1 MACDLITQGRAKQ
14 CKSNIG
20 GQSHLYLFN
29 YVEDPFTIVAGEATA
44 INAAITEV
52 FDYVL
57 EGDGNTLVED
67 MVADENTGVSI
78 NTQTITAVLRKQTAA
93 DSAELNLL
101 SYSNAQAVVRD
112 RNGVYHACG
121 ISDGFNWN
129 VNAATGG
136 AKTEFNGYTVTGV
149 ATEGMLSPKLDS
161 ATITAW
167 LALV

>member
-29 YVEDPFTIVAGEATA
+29 YVENPFTVANGLCTA
-44 INAAITEV
+44 INVLITV
-52 FDYVL
+52 VYDYVL

-67 MVADENTGVSI
+67 MVADINTGVSI
-78 NTQTITAVLRKQTAA
+78 NTQTITTVLRKQTAA

-101 SYSNAQAVVRD
+101 SYSNAQAVVKD

-121 ISDGFNWN
+121 IEDGFNWS
-129 VNAATGG
+129 VNAVTGG
-136 AKTEFNGYTVTGV
+136 AKTEFNGYNVTGV
-149 ATEGMLSPKLDS
+149 STQGSLSPKLDA
-161 ATITAW
+161 ATITAF